1 MGDEEDRKLFVG
13 GLPQEASQDDL
24 QVFVF
29 VFVSVSVSGLLNLLV
44 ICLYWFNCGTWVKIF
59 HDDLQVLTASSLYM
73 QVYLNDLFQCV
84 SFLRN
89 ILVNL
94 GSWTL

>member
-24 QVFVF
+24 QVFVCVCVCVCVCASEYADIF
-29 VFVSVSVSGLLNLLV
+29 KLL
-44 ICLYWFNCGTWVKIF
+44 
-59 HDDLQVLTASSLYM
+59 
-73 QVYLNDLFQCV
+73 CV

>member
-29 VFVSVSVSGLLNLLV
+29 VFVSVSVSVLLNLLV
-44 ICLYWFNCGTWVKIF
+44 ICLYWFNCGTWVENF
-59 HDDLQVLTASSLYM
+59 P
-73 QVYLNDLFQCV
+73 
-84 SFLRN
+84 
-89 ILVNL
+89 
-94 GSWTL
+94 